1 MNDEGAGCGRL
12 SFESELR
19 LAQSASLVM
28 LVIGPVPYLSP
39 RMSYIVD
46 TALSSSP
53 SDHVLPVSVG
63 DSGALPPTPLRCLEP
78 YCGAEELL
86 KLTGSNANEHVL
98 PICRLFDFLLEG
110 ARPRRM

>member
-1 MNDEGAGCGRL
+1 MNDEGACYGRL

-28 LVIGPVPYLSP
+28 LVIGPVPDLSP

-46 TALSSSP
+46 TALRSSTSG
-53 SDHVLPVSVG
+53 HVLPVRVG
-63 DSGALPPTPLRCLEP
+63 DSGTLPPTPLSCLQP

-86 KLTGSNANEHVL
+86 TLTGSNASEHVR

-110 ARPRRM
+110 ARPRM

>member
-1 MNDEGAGCGRL
+1 MNDEGACYGRL

-28 LVIGPVPYLSP
+28 LVIGPVPDLSP

-46 TALSSSP
+46 TALRSSP
-53 SDHVLPVSVG
+53 SGHVLPVSVG
-63 DSGALPPTPLRCLEP
+63 DSGTLPPTPLSCLQP

-86 KLTGSNANEHVL
+86 TLTGSNASEHVG

-110 ARPRRM
+110 AS